1 MKKFMLLLTVACWA
15 GMATAQIQ
23 QSTGNEAYTDIYKEY
38 TDDPDMRIYTSNIDY
53 TELATQITA
62 GCTDDY
68 QRVRA
73 IYEWVCKNI
82 DYDLSMSIHRA
93 DSCYAMRK
101 GVCQA
106 YCELFYRIAQP
117 LNIRVEPIDGYA
129 KGMDGRIGK
138 DGHTWLFAYTKE
150 KRGILL
156 DPTWGAGGMV
166 DGQYQKNPNCWMWFN
181 VEPEWMLM
189 THYPNLEAYQL
200 IDQPITMRQFR
211 DMPMANPLWR
221 EYGLD
226 AKKLF
231 KLAKDNALALPVF
244 YNGGENQFR
253 IIDIPMC
260 DSLTIG
266 QDYTFRI
273 QMLADRAFL
282 VRNNKDYNQTADWKS
297 EGNGVYSISF
307 MPRDTV
313 RLTFGLKDR
322 TRANYWNTM
331 LEYHIKPPT
340 AADWAR
346 VEQKYP
352 LCVPEARAVG
362 NIDGKAWEQAG
373 YDGHRLLQVIREQKV
388 QALPTIYSD
397 QGQKFK
403 IIEVPMNKQL
413 KCNKEYVFRIKPESG
428 LEWAVVNGTE
438 WFKNWQN
445 DNGVYTLRVTP
456 RKAGMM
462 MLCVRMTEKP
472 PKFISCLMYD
482 VVK

>member
-1 MKKFMLLLTVACWA
+1 
-15 GMATAQIQ
+15 
-23 QSTGNEAYTDIYKEY
+23 
-38 TDDPDMRIYTSNIDY
+38 
-53 TELATQITA
+53 
-62 GCTDDY
+62 
-68 QRVRA
+68 
-73 IYEWVCKNI
+73 
-82 DYDLSMSIHRA
+82 
-93 DSCYAMRK
+93 
-101 GVCQA
+101 
-106 YCELFYRIAQP
+106 
-117 LNIRVEPIDGYA
+117 
-129 KGMDGRIGK
+129 
-138 DGHTWLFAYTKE
+138 
-150 KRGILL
+150 
-156 DPTWGAGGMV
+156 
-166 DGQYQKNPNCWMWFN
+166 
-181 VEPEWMLM
+181 
-189 THYPNLEAYQL
+189 
-200 IDQPITMRQFR
+200 
-211 DMPMANPLWR
+211 MANPLWR

-231 KLAKDNALALPVF
+231 NLAKDNALALPVF

-273 QMLADRAFL
+273 QML
-282 VRNNKDYNQTADWKS
+282 
-297 EGNGVYSISF
+297 

-322 TRANYWNTM
+322 VRSNYWNTM

-352 LCVPEARAVG
+352 LSVPEARAVG
-362 NIDGKAWEQAG
+362 DIDGKAWE
-373 YDGHRLLQVIREQKV
+373 H
-388 QALPTIYSD
+388 
-397 QGQKFK
+397 
-403 IIEVPMNKQL
+403 MNKQL

-445 DNGVYTLRVTP
+445 DNGIYTLRVTP

>member
-1 MKKFMLLLTVACWA
+1 MLSTQM
-15 GMATAQIQ
+15 MAQNQ

-38 TDDPDMRIYTSNIDY
+38 TDDPDMRIYTSYIDY

-68 QRVRA
+68 QRLRA

-129 KGMDGRIGK
+129 KGIDGRIGK

-231 KLAKDNALALPVF
+231 NLAKDNALALPVF
-244 YNGGENQFR
+244 YNGGENQFQ
-253 IIDIPMC
+253 IIDIPMS

-273 QMLADRAFL
+273 QMLADREFL

-322 TRANYWNTM
+322 VRSNYWNTM